1 MSKQLEQEVR
11 LLKLKELKR
20 EEKARYEKAGEGTG
34 ACLGLAIIFGLF

>member
-1 MSKQLEQEVR
+1 MNKQLEQEVR

-20 EEKARYEKAGEGTG
+20 EEKARYKKASERTG